1 MLLNCHILNLFFACQ
16 SGKTPQENINNLLDI
31 LPRRGPHA
39 FDVFVNALVHSP
51 DTEIGE
57 IASSLKD
64 REGVY

>member
-1 MLLNCHILNLFFACQ
+1 MNLFFACQ